1 MRFGKANFKRAVSAI
16 LAASLIFSV
25 TPVTAMDAAG
35 EAEITVTDVPVI
47 GDEIIPAESEMEVV
61 TETTVPEISE
71 IPETSETVTEPLDFI
86 ENENDF
92 SMFSPVSADIQLNK
106 VSETDSSISISWSS
120 VYGETFSHYEVYCNG
135 ALVQTGLTD
144 TAYTVTGLAGGNE
157 YGISVY
163 AYNIEGNVIGMSDEL
178 RACTNLTLQGDR
190 TLYEDIIVQ
199 NLYLNSGMLNVNGH
213 TITVKNDL
221 GIGSG
226 TLFVNGGKIYVEHT
240 FRQQWTNGNS
250 SYGYLK
256 MTDPNDYIC
265 VNGDFYCYAAYSHSG
280 WLTNGTLEVKGNFTQ
295 RRYSDFYNFCASD
308 SHRVILSGEKIQ
320 TVTFDRTESRF
331 NILEVRNYSAEGVV
345 FSTPVT
351 MNKYIDNGCNVT
363 FSNGE
368 RTGWTLET
376 DETIEGDL
384 NLSTGV
390 LDLNGHKLTITGN
403 LIHSGGTVLVNGG
416 ELEVQGDYRV
426 QALNGTNYTNSTG
439 VLNMTNEAD
448 TVRVTGQFVMQSTAS
463 HSGKLTAGTL
473 EIGGNLTQAGANS
486 YNFCTSG
493 SHTVILNGTEKQ
505 TVSINDYSRDY
516 SRFNNLKITNTSE
529 DGVTFARIAYVVGNL
544 YNTETKVTNG
554 SNIYVPST
562 MVFAD
567 NAWNHDIWICENRTL
582 SEDLEIG
589 GTLYLNG
596 GTLNLNGHTLT
607 VKGNV
612 YLGANGYTTYL
623 NVNKGKM
630 YVDGNFN
637 MSYTNGSGCSGYLT
651 MTNAEDYICVNGDL
665 YVASYYNYSNLTNGT
680 IEVKGNFTQKHTSY
694 PNNFVPSGNHKV
706 ILSGGKLQKVDFATT
721 QSKFNILEITKPL
734 DTGYVF
740 SRTPLWNELI
750 EGKAD
755 TEAPTAPKNLKFV
768 RSNSSSVSM
777 TWSASSD
784 NAAVYCY
791 YIYRNGERVGDTTKT
806 EYIDN
811 DLKSHTS
818 YEYYIVAC
826 DTSGNLSEWSN
837 ILEASTDVDAFA
849 PTQPANLAAK
859 IQSEGVVRLS
869 WTASSDNGTVVK
881 YNVYRNGTL
890 IGSSNGTAFTDSTAF
905 GGYYEYYVE
914 AVDNEDN
921 VSRASASVFIDN
933 LAPTA
938 PVLTLNSVKDD
949 YVSLSWECSD
959 NVGVSKY
966 DIYRNDVKIKSF
978 NANMYIDT
986 AVSLDTNYT
995 YYVVA
1000 YDAAGNVSESSNE
1013 VRVYTGE
1020 DDVAPVI
1027 SSIEYTGKPS
1037 FKNTVITVSATDNCG
1052 VLKIYLKYSS
1062 NKINWTDCGSEIAS
1076 GKAAVTVKF
1085 GVDTSEM
1092 TDGTVYLRAYAEDI
1106 NGNVSAI
1113 ENSPV
1118 YSFSVDNTAPD
1129 VPQNVTLSLKNS
1141 QIELRW
1147 NAPKAEDTA
1156 YFKVYRKTADSDY
1169 AVIKDNHKYLN
1180 CFDTDIELGTEYTY
1194 CVTAVD
1200 KNGNE
1205 SAKSEAVTGGVTDDN
1220 VKPEILSVY
1229 PENGAILN
1237 TNQLVGISARD
1248 NFRLESITVECRPEN
1263 GDWTTAF
1270 EEDNINI
1277 YAKAVQFE
1285 LDTSAFTTG
1294 RYEMRVYAKDK
1305 AGNVSE
1311 YSNNNYTFKECAL
1324 SAPVLTAAG
1333 EGWRSE
1339 LSWTMENTEDL
1350 LGYHVYRKTSKVGN
1364 YSCIASIKNSEYT
1377 DSDLTPDKTY
1387 YYMVEAV
1394 DSRNNVV
1401 KSNEAASIPTNND
1414 DIIPLADA
1422 GADTMGIAGETI
1434 SFNGSN
1440 SWDNHYIASYEWDFG
1455 DGTKAEG
1462 ARVSHS
1468 FKDDGTYDV
1477 TLTVKDS
1484 AGNSDSHTVKAYIYS
1499 NEYGT
1504 VKIKTVVKG
1513 TNIAVGN
1520 VKIYCDIAGVD
1531 SSEFITDVNGN
1542 FKLIAPKGTYDVY
1555 FYKNEYLPQHASVKV
1570 TGEASSLN
1578 IEIEKKD
1585 LVEGKLTVRPLDI
1598 NEMIALGIDVNA
1610 PENQFVY
1617 EYEIDYDKDG
1627 KISFTLDATG
1637 NLIGEVNLT
1646 YLKERKGQYT
1656 TVMTLKGEKGRPVR
1670 VEHGGY
1676 MEGGG
1681 IPVSVAVFNVT
1692 TQLSWL
1698 KQFYDVELTII
1709 NNADDDFSIQN
1720 SKAVLN
1726 LPDGLSL
1733 ANTDRKENLTQIM
1746 GNKGVIGGKETE
1758 HASWIVRGDKAGS
1771 YDLSAEFTGVL
1782 MPLNEDVKVIFK
1794 TEEPLVVNDGTGL
1807 RLDIT
1812 VTEGLD
1818 YWTNKFTFMNNRE
1831 LINPNDEDEIKQ
1843 KSIYNFAA
1851 SFSGS
1856 AQLAEFSAMYIEY
1869 PDGTVEIAEINNG
1882 VPDLENSD
1890 IYLPV
1895 LSSGES
1901 IYDHRTIK
1909 PGESVTGYFSI
1920 YRRDG
1925 FTNDN

>member
-1 MRFGKANFKRAVSAI
+1 MNGTEKQSVSINDNYRDYSRFNNLKITNTSAEGV
-16 LAASLIFSV
+16 IFSRM
-25 TPVTAMDAAG
+25 AC
-35 EAEITVTDVPVI
+35 
-47 GDEIIPAESEMEVV
+47 VV
-61 TETTVPEISE
+61 GNLYNTETKITNGWNIYVPTSMKFADNVWNHDIWICEDRVLSEDLEI
-71 IPETSETVTEPLDFI
+71 
-86 ENENDF
+86 
-92 SMFSPVSADIQLNK
+92 
-106 VSETDSSISISWSS
+106 
-120 VYGETFSHYEVYCNG
+120 
-135 ALVQTGLTD
+135 
-144 TAYTVTGLAGGNE
+144 GG
-157 YGISVY
+157 
-163 AYNIEGNVIGMSDEL
+163 
-178 RACTNLTLQGDR
+178 T
-190 TLYEDIIVQ
+190 
-199 NLYLNSGMLNVNGH
+199 LYLNGGTLNLNGHTLTVKGNVYLSANGSYTYLNVN
-213 TITVKNDL
+213 K
-221 GIGSG
+221 
-226 TLFVNGGKIYVEHT
+226 GKLYADGN
-240 FRQQWTNGNS
+240 FNMSYTNGNYS
-250 SYGYLK
+250 SGYLT
-256 MTDPNDYIC
+256 MTNAEDYIC
-265 VNGDFYCYAAYSHSG
+265 VNGDFYVYTYNSYSN
-280 WLTNGTLEVKGNFTQ
+280 LTNGTIEVKGNFTQ
-295 RRYSDFYNFCASD
+295 RSYNSYGWSNFAPSGN
-308 SHRVILSGEKIQ
+308 HKVILSGESLQ
-320 TVTFDRTESRF
+320 TVDFARTESRF
-331 NILEVRNYSAEGVV
+331 NVLEIQNYSDEGVV
-345 FSTPVT
+345 FKTNVT
-351 MNKYIDNGCNVT
+351 IVELIDNDCNVS
-363 FSNGE
+363 FANGE
-368 RTGWTLET
+368 RSGWTLEA
-376 DETIEGDL
+376 DETIEGDV
-384 NLSTGV
+384 NLARGT

-426 QALNGTNYTNSTG
+426 QALNGTSYTNSTG

-448 TVRVTGQFVMQSTAS
+448 TVRVMGQFVMQSTAS

-505 TVSINDYSRDY
+505 TVSINDNGRDH
-516 SRFNNLKITNTSE
+516 SRFNNLKITNTSDE
-529 DGVTFARIAYVVGNL
+529 GVIFARMAYVVGNL
-544 YNTETKVTNG
+544 YNTETPITNG
-554 SNIYVPST
+554 WNIYAPTS
-562 MVFAD
+562 MKFAD

-589 GTLYLNG
+589 GTLYLNN
-596 GTLNLNGHTLT
+596 GTLNLNGHTLS
-607 VKGNV
+607 VKGNI
-612 YLGANGYTTYL
+612 YLNGGNCYL
-623 NVNKGKM
+623 NVNKGKL

-637 MSYTNGSGCSGYLT
+637 MCQSNGNYGYGYLT
-651 MTNAEDYICVNGDL
+651 MTNAEDYVCVNGDF
-665 YVASYYNYSNLTNGT
+665 YVYTYYASSKLTNGT
-680 IEVKGNFTQKHTSY
+680 IEVKGNFTQKMY
-694 PNNFVPSGNHKV
+694 PYGYANNFAPSGSHKV

-721 QSKFNILEITKPL
+721 QSKFNILEITKPI

-755 TEAPTAPKNLKFV
+755 TEAPTVPKNLKFV
-768 RSNSSSVSM
+768 RSNSSSISM

-791 YIYRNGERVGDTTKT
+791 YIYRNGEQVGSTTKT

-881 YNVYRNGTL
+881 YNVYRNGNL

-959 NVGVSKY
+959 NVGVVKY
-966 DIYRNDVKIKSF
+966 DLYRNDVKIKSF
-978 NANMYIDT
+978 NANVYMDT

-995 YYVVA
+995 YYVKA
-1000 YDAAGNVSESSNE
+1000 YDAAGNVSENSNE
-1013 VRVYTGE
+1013 VTVYTGE

-1052 VLKIYLKYSS
+1052 VSKIYLKYSS
-1062 NKINWTDCGSEIAS
+1062 DKINWTDCGSETAS

-1092 TDGTVYLRAYAEDI
+1092 TDGTVYLCAYAEDI
-1106 NGNVSAI
+1106 NGNVSTI
-1113 ENSPV
+1113 ENSPF

-1147 NAPKAEDTA
+1147 NTPKAEDTA

-1220 VKPEILSVY
+1220 IKPEILSVY

-1263 GDWTTAF
+1263 GDWTTVF

-1277 YAKAVQFE
+1277 YAKSVQFE

-1401 KSNEAASIPTNND
+1401 KSNEVTSIPTNND
-1414 DIIPLADA
+1414 DILPLADA

-1585 LVEGKLTVRPLDI
+1585 LVEGKLTVRPLDV

-1617 EYEIDYDKDG
+1617 EYEIDYDEKG
-1627 KISFTLDATG
+1627 RISFKLDATG
-1637 NLIGEVNLT
+1637 DLIGEVNLT

-1656 TVMTLKGEKGRPVR
+1656 TVMTLKGESGRFV
-1670 VEHGGY
+1670 HGSSGGY
-1676 MEGGG
+1676 ATVNGG